1 MNRFLSFRLIVGV
14 FCVLIMASCEKE
26 YAPPGVTAGPGT
38 PSNPGNNP
46 LLLKFEFSTEN
57 SKESTVIDYAYNAQK
72 KVIKISRQEVDDNGK
87 KTSIVYRYIRDAA
100 GKITSIVTN
109 DPELNTVGGIASDSL
124 IIKVNYPAGSFNFDY
139 TTFSFKVGNLQYV
152 DSSIFV
158 YAAGTSRITEIF
170 HSVNTV
176 PLTLFTKS
184 RFVYTNNNI
193 TQRKYLTIVQGN
205 EVPSLTINIEYD
217 SKSAPLVTGNEGFLP
232 GMDIDNVSVNNF
244 KKYEII
250 DHSTN
255 PSSILATVNYNTLY
269 NSFNLPSSITVNV
282 EGSTQISKL
291 KYTYQ

>member
-26 YAPPGVTAGPGT
+26 YAPSGVTAGPGI

-109 DPELNTVGGIASDSL
+109 DPELNTVGGIVSDSL

-139 TTFSFKVGNLQYV
+139 ATFSFKVGNLQYV

-170 HSVNTV
+170 HSFNSI

-205 EVPSLTINIEYD
+205 EVPSLTINMEYD
-217 SKSAPLVTGNEGFLP
+217 SKSAPLVTGNDGFLP

-244 KKYEII
+244 KKYVII
-250 DHSTN
+250 DHSSN
-255 PSSILATVNYNTLY
+255 PSSILATVNYTTLY

-282 EGSTQISKL
+282 EGSNQISKH